1 MRLFR
6 PVWENRDNPDKALR
20 AVSRI
25 KSQKK
30 LKLIALDELTCDTAK
45 AEAIDHIVDEDML
58 LEIGLTVVTIS
69 LSVSTAL
76 TEMVRRLQDSNKL
89 LALVAQAKEPIV
101 RRTALDRIND
111 PVALAQI
118 AQQNSDDMIRVEALR
133 RIDDTAVLAQAA
145 KVDPRWEVRVE
156 ALKKLGMDT
165 EANTLIALKSD
176 PQGRIQAVLSGKI
189 GQDLLL
195 RICREDRDAEVRR
208 AAMQKL
214 SSPGLLAVFLEEEHP
229 LSRDAGYRLVQK
241 STYGDADW
249 ITEIDEAALQKLTDR
264 CFERKSVDACTLLQH
279 IYRSGRFQE
288 HITRLNGRM
297 IREEKHNDSESHY
310 QDLGDHVDYGHNDSM
325 IPPEIFTL
333 E

>member
-45 AEAIDHIVDEDML
+45 AEAIDHIVYEDML
-58 LEIGLTVVTIS
+58 LEIGLAVGTLS
-69 LSVSTAL
+69 RSVSMAL
-76 TEMVRRLQDSNKL
+76 TGMVKRLQDPSKL
-89 LALVAQAKEPIV
+89 LVLIAQARESIV

-118 AQQNSDDMIRVEALR
+118 AQQNSDDMIRVEALQ
-133 RIDDTAVLAQAA
+133 RIDDTVVLARIAETDPYWGARAA
-145 KVDPRWEVRVE
+145 AYER
-156 ALKKLGMDT
+156 LGMDT
-165 EANTLIALKSD
+165 EANTLIALKAD
-176 PQGRIQAVLSGKI
+176 PRGRIQAVLSGKVA
-189 GQDLLL
+189 QDLLL

-229 LSRDAGYRLVQK
+229 LSRDAGYRLVQE
-241 STYGDADW
+241 SAHGDADW
-249 ITEIDEAALQKLTDR
+249 ITEIDEAALQKLTDH
-264 CFERKSVDACTLLQH
+264 CFERKSVDACTLLKH

-288 HITRLNGRM
+288 HITRLNGRV
-297 IREEKHNDSESHY
+297 IREEEHNDSESHY